1 MSGRWDHRWVSDQR
15 VGAAFRAVR
24 IRRGWRQQDVADKAG
39 VSRAQVSLIERG
51 HIGSVTIDALRRVA
65 SGLDIRVDVLA
76 RWRGGELDRL
86 LNARHSGL
94 EDAVARWLRRLGWEV
109 APEVSFAIYRE
120 SGWIDLLAW
129 HAPSAT
135 LLVIEVKTE
144 IVDVQELIGLV
155 DRKARLASKI
165 GRERGWIARSVATLV
180 VVAEGPTNRR
190 RVAAHSSLLKAA
202 FPADG
207 RAARRWLRSPLG
219 PFAGLAFFSSATGSN
234 AKSGFSSCK
243 RVRRAAAPAA

>member
-1 MSGRWDHRWVSDQR
+1 MSDQR

-24 IRRGWRQQDVADKAG
+24 IRRRWRQADVAQRAG
-39 VSRAQVSLIERG
+39 VSRSQVSLIERG
-51 HIGSVTIDALRRVA
+51 HIGSVALDALRSVA
-65 SGLDIRVDVLA
+65 GALDVRIDVVA

-94 EDAVARWLRRLGWEV
+94 EDAAARWLRGLGWEV
-109 APEVSFAIYRE
+109 APEVSFAIYAER
-120 SGWIDLLAW
+120 GWIDLLAW
-129 HAPSAT
+129 HAPTRT
-135 LLVIEVKTE
+135 LLVIEIKTE

-165 GRERGWIARSVATLV
+165 ASDRGWIARQVATLV

-190 RVAAHSSLLKAA
+190 RVAVHSSILKAA

-207 RAARRWLRSPLG
+207 RAARRWLRSPVG
-219 PFAGLAFFSSATGSN
+219 KFAGLTFFSSASGSN
-234 AKSGFSSCK
+234 AKSGFSSQK
-243 RVRRAAAPAA
+243 RVRRPSG

>member
-1 MSGRWDHRWVSDQR
+1 MSDQR

-24 IRRGWRQQDVADKAG
+24 IRRGWRQIDVAAPAG

-51 HIGSVTIDALRRVA
+51 HIGSVTVDALRRVA
-65 SGLDIRVDVLA
+65 AVLDIRIDVIA

-94 EDAVARWLRRLGWEV
+94 EDAVARWLRHLRWEV

-129 HAPSAT
+129 HPPTGT
-135 LLVIEVKTE
+135 LLVIEIKTE

-155 DRKARLASKI
+155 DRKARLAPKI
-165 GRERGWIARSVATLV
+165 ARERGWIARYVATLV
-180 VVAEGPTNRR
+180 IIAEGPTNRR
-190 RVAAHSSLLKAA
+190 HVAAHSSLLRAA
-202 FPADG
+202 FPGDG

-219 PFAGLAFFSSATGSN
+219 PFAGLAFFSSAAGGN
-234 AKSGFSSCK
+234 AKSAFSAQK
-243 RVRRAAAPAA
+243 RVRKAVGPAS